1 MATVFTHT
9 TIVTVDRGGTVLH
22 DAALAVDG
30 SQIAA
35 VGPTEEVIRAFP
47 GAEVFEGR
55 GKAIFPGLINCHA
68 HLPATIDRGI
78 TEDFGFPPDIHL
90 PARARNLLTPEEL
103 TVMALLGALEC
114 IRSGN
119 TTTLEYAQGIAGY
132 AEELVK
138 TGLRWVFAE
147 SGSDAV
153 TPPEWRPGEDV
164 YEFSPAL
171 RDEAVERMNDLFS
184 KWHGAQDN
192 FVTCFSAAALVES
205 SSPELL
211 RAVRE
216 MAERHGA
223 GYTIHLDQSRLEV
236 ESIQRIKGVRPGFY
250 LYASDFLGPQLIAAH
265 CRYVD
270 SSEIAL
276 LGNARTI
283 VTHQPAMAGNRA
295 VIPPIP
301 ALRAAGCLI
310 AMGTD
315 NNTQD
320 MVEGMRVGLVT
331 ERILKDDPT
340 RPQPE
345 DVLREATVNGARALG
360 MDQRI
365 GSLEVGKSADLF
377 VIDTQKAHLVPTMR
391 IVSGFVHNGQPSDIE
406 AVMVNGKFVMRDHKV
421 LTVDEDAIIAEAD
434 RIGRR
439 VWNRLLETYPSA
451 PFPTRVA
458 PPL

>member
-1 MATVFTHT
+1 MVTVFTHSM
-9 TIVTVDRGGTVLH
+9 IVTVDHAGTVLH
-22 DAALAVDG
+22 DAALAVEG
-30 SQIAA
+30 NRIAA
-35 VGPTEEVIRAFP
+35 IGPSEELIEAFP
-47 GAEVFEGR
+47 RAELIEAR

-78 TEDFGFPPDIHL
+78 TEDFGFPPDLHI
-90 PARARNLLTPEEL
+90 PVRARNLLTNEEL

-114 IRSGN
+114 IRAGN
-119 TTTLEYAQGIAGY
+119 TTTLEIGQAIADY
-132 AEELVK
+132 AEELVQ

-147 SGSDAV
+147 SASDAIA
-153 TPPEWRPGEDV
+153 PPEWRPGEDV
-164 YEFSPAL
+164 FEFSPVL
-171 RDEAVERMNDLFS
+171 RNQAIECMNDLFA
-184 KWHGAQDN
+184 KWHGARDN
-192 FVTCFSAAALVES
+192 FVTCFAAAGLVES

-216 MAERHGA
+216 LAERHGV
-223 GYTIHLDQSRLEV
+223 GYTIHLGQSRLEV
-236 ESIQRIKGVRPGFY
+236 ESIHRIKGVRPSFY
-250 LYASDFLGPQLIAAH
+250 LYASGFLGPQLIAAH

-283 VTHQPAMAGNRA
+283 VTHQPAMAGNRG

-320 MVEGMRVGLVT
+320 MVDGMRIALLT
-331 ERILKDDPT
+331 ERILRDDST

-345 DVLREATVNGARALG
+345 DVLREATVSGARALG
-360 MDQRI
+360 MDQSI

-377 VIDTQKAHLVPTMR
+377 VINTQKAHLVPTTR
-391 IVSGFVHNGQPSDIE
+391 IVSGFIHNGQPSDIE
-406 AVMVNGKFVMRDHKV
+406 TVMVNGKFVMKDHNV
-421 LTVDEDAIIAEAD
+421 LTVDEGAIIAEAD

-439 VWNRLLETYPSA
+439 IWTRLLETYPNA